1 MPLSLA
7 DTTIPVMSALQQL
20 IAMTEQAQTR
30 GDNRVLGSGFMGGET
45 QMDRQFTD
53 NIMRQFSVNNVINV
67 TIPANLSGTGRDQI
81 YTINNQVQNMQNS
94 MPASQVGPAVAAPPV
109 QPRP

>member
-1 MPLSLA
+1 
-7 DTTIPVMSALQQL
+7 MSALQQL
-20 IAMTEQAQTR
+20 LTMTQQAQTR
-30 GDNRVLGSGFMGGET
+30 GDNRVLGAGFMGGET
-45 QMDRQFTD
+45 QFDRQFAD